1 VSNAYKVVVDGS
13 NVATEGRT
21 LPSLSQLD
29 EAVQAFIEEHPGADV
44 LVIVDSSFPNRIDSK
59 DVAIFE
65 AAYAAG
71 EIITPPA
78 GTTGRGDAFIL
89 KVADKL
95 GATVFSND
103 SFQEFHGTYDWLFD
117 KGRLVGGKPVPGLG
131 WVFMPRTPVRGPKSR
146 DAVREAKRSTARI
159 GSPEAMRPMPIPK
172 APPTFVKKSAD
183 ADSLEAAP
191 VSGRGGRGGNG
202 GSGGGR
208 GTQADLAGTGA
219 DDVRDRDGRR
229 KKRRKRGGIGGRDRD
244 GFDAVEGAEGGRTE
258 RAPADR
264 GDRADRSDRDR
275 NRNERSASQRGN
287 TEPINGPLTFI
298 NFISAHGIGTELAG
312 EIDNYS
318 SHGFYV
324 TVGDARGYVPL
335 AGLAIPMPRS
345 AKEVVR
351 RGETHQ
357 FVVASFDSARRGIE
371 LALVGTPA
379 ASEVST
385 GSSESSFS
393 IAEVAVPVAKSK
405 RGAKPV
411 AAVAPVVSDAGV
423 APSAKPGRRG
433 AKVAADSVAVAPV
446 SKPAKASKPSKPSK
460 PTKPTKPSKPSKAAK
475 VAKAEKPAKLEK
487 PVKAAKPQKPVKVTE
502 PVKPAKVA
510 GATKP
515 VKSTTPAKAAKVTP
529 PSTAKPTKSWVLKP
543 AKATAAKAAVKAEKP
558 AKVAAPAKP
567 PKAKPASSKS
577 VAPTPLAKAA
587 PKAKASVVAK
597 AAQPKAAAKRSAPKV
612 AAKTAKARVANSSA
626 KSSAAKPASVKTA
639 PAKTAPTKKSAPEG
653 PAKSTAKPAFPATAK
668 PKPKK

>member
-1 VSNAYKVVVDGS
+1 LLTLPFRLVAGGQGCANQPNFQFRIHVSNAYKVVVDGS

-59 DVAIFE
+59 DAAIFE

-172 APPTFVKKSAD
+172 APPAFLKKSAD
-183 ADSLEAAP
+183 ADAQEAAP
-191 VSGRGGRGGNG
+191 VSGRGGRGGTT
-202 GSGGGR
+202 GR
-208 GTQADLAGTGA
+208 GSQADVAGTGA

-229 KKRRKRGGIGGRDRD
+229 KKRRKRGGGGRDRD
-244 GFDAVEGAEGGRTE
+244 GVESAEGAERSD
-258 RAPADR
+258 RAPS
-264 GDRADRSDRDR
+264 DRADRDR

-298 NFISAHGIGTELAG
+298 SFISAHGIGTEIEG

-324 TVGDARGYVPL
+324 TVGEARGYVPL

-351 RGETHQ
+351 RGETHR

-385 GSSESSFS
+385 GSSESLSS
-393 IAEVAVPVAKSK
+393 TAEVAVPVAKSK
-405 RGAKPV
+405 RAAKPV
-411 AAVAPVVSDAGV
+411 AAVAPVVSDARV

-433 AKVAADSVAVAPV
+433 AKVAADSVAVAPLV
-446 SKPAKASKPSKPSK
+446 KPLKA
-460 PTKPTKPSKPSKAAK
+460 TKPSKTEK

-487 PVKAAKPQKPVKVTE
+487 PAKAAKPQKPVKVTE

-510 GATKP
+510 VANKS
-515 VKSTTPAKAAKVTP
+515 VKSATSSAKAAKPAKVTSP
-529 PSTAKPTKSWVLKP
+529 TKAKPTKSSVVKP
-543 AKATAAKAAVKAEKP
+543 AKVTAAKAAVKGEKAAKVAASAKP
-558 AKVAAPAKP
+558 AKV
-567 PKAKPASSKS
+567 KPASSKL
-577 VAPTPLAKAA
+577 VAPKQSAKAA
-587 PKAKASVVAK
+587 PKAKAPAVAK
-597 AAQPKAAAKRSAPKV
+597 AAQPKAAAKPSISKV
-612 AAKTAKARVANSSA
+612 AAKPAKASAAKAPA
-626 KSSAAKPASVKTA
+626 KSSAAKPAAVKSVA
-639 PAKTAPTKKSAPEG
+639 KKSAPAS
-653 PAKSTAKPAFPATAK
+653 PAKPTATPASPAKAK